1 MKIVYCL
8 IDSSQS
14 GGMERSVCSKA
25 NYLADVM
32 GYDVTIITT
41 DRKDKANLFD
51 FSSLI
56 NFVDLGINYN
66 ELESLPIYKSL
77 PTQLKKRRLHYL
89 RLEAVLNEIKPDISI
104 STYTHE
110 LSILSEIKDGSKKI
124 AEIHFSKPYKS
135 IEYKSNSIPLLKRVI
150 AIAGEKRKH
159 GYINKYDAFVVL
171 TEEDRIRWSEV
182 KNVKV
187 IPNSLS
193 FYPSTQSL
201 CTEKRVISVGRLTR
215 QKGYPFLIEAWQIVA
230 RKYPEWKLT
239 IFGEGEDKEM
249 LNRMIRE
256 AELNSSIS
264 VYPPTNNIVQE
275 YLDSSVYVMSSIYE
289 GFGLVLAEAMA
300 CGLPC
305 ISFDCPSGPSEIIK
319 DGEDGFL
326 VETENIDELAQKI
339 ILLIKNEDLRIEMG
353 QKAKVNSQR
362 FLPKYIMPKWISLFN
377 EVVKENS
384 K

>member
-14 GGMERSVCSKA
+14 GGMERSICSKA

-41 DRKDKANLFD
+41 DRKDKANFFD

-56 NFVDLGINYN
+56 KFVDLEINYN

-171 TEEDRIRWSEV
+171 TEEDRKRWSEV
-182 KNVKV
+182 KNVKI

-193 FYPSTQSL
+193 FYPSTQSP
-201 CTEKRVISVGRLTR
+201 CTEKRIISVGRLTR
-215 QKGYPFLIEAWQIVA
+215 QKGYPFLIEAWQIIA
-230 RKYPEWKLT
+230 GKYPEWKLT

-249 LNRMIRE
+249 LQRMIQK

-275 YLDSSVYVMSSIYE
+275 YLNSSVYVMSSIYE

-319 DGEDGFL
+319 GGEDGFL

>member
-14 GGMERSVCSKA
+14 GGMERSICSKA

-32 GYDVTIITT
+32 GYDVTIVTT
-41 DRKDKANLFD
+41 DRKYKANFFD
-51 FSSLI
+51 FSSRI
-56 NFVDLGINYN
+56 KFVDLEINYD
-66 ELESLPIYKSL
+66 ELESLPIYKAL
-77 PTQLKKRRLHYL
+77 PTQLKKRRLHCL
-89 RLEAVLNEIKPDISI
+89 RLEALLNEIKPDISI

-110 LSILSEIKDGSKKI
+110 LSILSEIKDGSKRI

-150 AIAGEKRKH
+150 AIVGEKRKH
-159 GYINKYDAFVVL
+159 RYINKYDAFVVL
-171 TEEDRIRWSEV
+171 TEEDRKRWSEI

-193 FYPSTQSL
+193 FYPSEQSL
-201 CTEKRVISVGRLTR
+201 CTEKRIISVGRLTR
-215 QKGYPFLIEAWQIVA
+215 QKGYPLLIEVWQIVA
-230 RKYPEWKLT
+230 KKYPEWKLI

-256 AELNSSIS
+256 ADLTSSIS
-264 VYPPTNNIVQE
+264 IYPPTNNIVKE
-275 YLDSSVYVMSSIYE
+275 YLKSSVYVMSSIYE
-289 GFGLVLAEAMA
+289 GFGLVLTEAMA

-326 VETENIDELAQKI
+326 VETENIEGLAQKI
-339 ILLIKNEDLRIEMG
+339 ILLIENEDLRIEMG
-353 QKAKVNSQR
+353 QKAKVNAQR
-362 FLPKYIMPKWISLFN
+362 FLPEYIMPKWISLFN
-377 EVVKENS
+377 EVIKGNS

>member
-14 GGMERSVCSKA
+14 GGMERSICSKA

-41 DRKDKANLFD
+41 DRKDKANFFD

-56 NFVDLGINYN
+56 KFVDLEINYN
-66 ELESLPIYKSL
+66 ELESLPIYKAL
-77 PTQLKKRRLHYL
+77 PTQLEKRRLHYL

-135 IEYKSNSIPLLKRVI
+135 IEYKSSSIPLLKRVI
-150 AIAGEKRKH
+150 ALVGEKRKYR
-159 GYINKYDAFVVL
+159 YINKYDAFVVL
-171 TEEDRIRWSEV
+171 TEEDRKRWSEV
-182 KNVKV
+182 KKVKV
-187 IPNSLS
+187 IPNLLS
-193 FYPSTQSL
+193 FYPSEQSL
-201 CTEKRVISVGRLTR
+201 CTEKRIISVGRLTR
-215 QKGYPFLIEAWQIVA
+215 QKGYPLLIEAWQIVA
-230 RKYPEWKLT
+230 RKYPEWKLA

-249 LNRMIRE
+249 LQRMIRE
-256 AELNSSIS
+256 AELTSSIS
-264 VYPPTNNIVQE
+264 IYPPTNNIVQE
-275 YLDSSVYVMSSIYE
+275 YLNSSVYVMSSIYE
-289 GFGLVLAEAMA
+289 GFGLVLTEAMA

-326 VETENIDELAQKI
+326 VETENIEELAQKI
-339 ILLIKNEDLRIEMG
+339 ILLTENEELRIEMG
-353 QKAKVNSQR
+353 QKAKVNAQR
-362 FLPKYIMPKWISLFN
+362 FLPEYIMPKWISLFN
-377 EVVKENS
+377 EVMKGNS